1 MGNTTLAEADI
12 AQRIQRIE
20 DTLAIQQLPIRYAMA
35 VDSRDLDG
43 WTELFVPDVQVG
55 RHLSGRTALREVIA
69 PRLRE
74 FYRSIHQIVGH
85 RIELGDADHATGSVY
100 CRAEHEVGSRWVV
113 MAIRYDDEYRKVGGQ
128 WLFTRRREKH
138 WYAADLVERPQEVAM
153 NSWNPPAVTPQLP
166 HESPSWAMFW
176 AGADTAELT
185 SLPVHE

>member
-1 MGNTTLAEADI
+1 
-12 AQRIQRIE
+12 
-20 DTLAIQQLPIRYAMA
+20 
-35 VDSRDLDG
+35 
-43 WTELFVPDVQVG
+43 VG

-153 NSWNPPAVTPQLP
+153 NSWNPPAGTPQLP
-166 HESPSWAMFW
+166 HESPSWATFW